1 MVISAV
7 SAVAVAALVLTVPMI
22 VPVAAVLAIAPVP
35 VIVPVAAV
43 VVVAAVALVAAIL
56 AVLTTVP
63 VVATLAVPALLVPTG
78 DLVAV
83 PAPLIIPRTFH
94 RPPITV
100 QARPIHPL
108 ALAPPTRIRRLLI
121 DGSTIALVNT
131 LVVPALPRL
140 MGHVTI
146 PLLRLRP
153 LCGLPDGRS

>member
-43 VVVAAVALVAAIL
+43 VVVAAVALVAAI
-56 AVLTTVP
+56 
-63 VVATLAVPALLVPTG
+63 LAVPALLVPTG

>member
-56 AVLTTVP
+56 AV
-63 VVATLAVPALLVPTG
+63 PALLVPTG

-83 PAPLIIPRTFH
+83 LAPLIIPRTFH